1 MNIISPILDE
11 EAICDKTEYCMEHNL
26 NGYIIWEVSGDLMP
40 DLSTPLID
48 AVHHKL
54 SDPSLN
60 CKDTFAYDKSTF
72 SGYSVVPGIP
82 KPVTASTSI
91 GDGDG
96 AAGGQA
102 AMACPSIFYWGLSQ
116 YNGCTGYF
124 NCVNGSPD
132 QNSLII
138 CEEDT
143 LYDEVSFKCV
153 DASLVSCSEEST
165 SPVIYPSSSASES
178 TSHSDKIT
186 GLECPSSYFWGKL
199 QYNGCQGFFICV
211 NGVAREDSLI
221 MCEDGTLYNEQSS
234 QCAEASQV
242 QCSEEPLVT
251 SEPEPLQQESTIQ
264 QFSSTLKDPD
274 SDVVIIDTED
284 NIIPI
289 TQPPKH
295 DQTPLPTTKPTK
307 RPVETR
313 TQKPVATPVALY
325 FASMADSFTQ
335 YSSPSSLGSVKPEK
349 PTTVVNIPLSEKP
362 AKHVPLNK
370 GKESSSLSQMMDSIS
385 DGLSFKSKK
394 NKPGRLNKK
403 KKMKKNQL
411 SKGTEVTPENY
422 NKDKKNKSEKKNKV
436 KKKKQKKMKK
446 KQKKMKK
453 KRKSRSTQS
462 ST

>member
-1 MNIISPILDE
+1 
-11 EAICDKTEYCMEHNL
+11 MEHNL

-60 CKDTFAYDKSTF
+60 CKDTFAYDKATF

-91 GDGDG
+91 GDDNG

-138 CEEDT
+138 CEEGT
-143 LYDEVSFKCV
+143 LYDEYSFKCV

-178 TSHSDKIT
+178 ATNGGKIT

-199 QYNGCQGFFICV
+199 QYNGCQGSYVCV
-211 NGVAREDSLI
+211 NGIAREDSLVI
-221 MCEDGTLYNEQSS
+221 CEDGTLYNEQSS
-234 QCAEASQV
+234 QCTEASQV
-242 QCSEEPLVT
+242 LCSEEPLIS
-251 SEPEPLQQESTIQ
+251 SEPEPLEKETIIQ
-264 QFSSTLKDPD
+264 QFSSTFKDSE
-274 SDVVIIDTED
+274 SDIVIIETED

-289 TQPPKH
+289 TRPPRH
-295 DQTPLPTTKPTK
+295 DQTAMPTTKPTK
-307 RPVETR
+307 RPVEAR

-335 YSSPSSLGSVKPEK
+335 YTSPLTLESVTPEK
-349 PTTVVNIPLSEKP
+349 PTTVVHRPLPEKP
-362 AKHVPLNK
+362 NKDVPASK
-370 GKESSSLSQMMDSIS
+370 GKESSISQMLDNLS
-385 DGLSFKSKK
+385 DGLSLKSNKK
-394 NKPGRLNKK
+394 KPGRLNNK
-403 KKMKKNQL
+403 KKMKKKQL
-411 SKGTEVTPENY
+411 TKGTELSLDNE
-422 NKDKKNKSEKKNKV
+422 KEDKNKSKSTKKNKV
-436 KKKKQKKMKK
+436 KKKKASK

-453 KRKSRSTQS
+453 KKMKKKDKSKNT
-462 ST
+462 

>member
-221 MCEDGTLYNEQSS
+221 ICEDGTLYNEQSS

-289 TQPPKH
+289 TQPRRKLHHILKEHSLLKSGFVTVPS
-295 DQTPLPTTKPTK
+295 QRMK
-307 RPVETR
+307 RRRHIRSFGETFILRSPV
-313 TQKPVATPVALY
+313 Q
-325 FASMADSFTQ
+325 FIS
-335 YSSPSSLGSVKPEK
+335 
-349 PTTVVNIPLSEKP
+349 
-362 AKHVPLNK
+362 NK
-370 GKESSSLSQMMDSIS
+370 GERVGIKAFLRRWSCRRFHGAAFEDEMAAMMS
-385 DGLSFKSKK
+385 G
-394 NKPGRLNKK
+394 
-403 KKMKKNQL
+403 
-411 SKGTEVTPENY
+411 
-422 NKDKKNKSEKKNKV
+422 
-436 KKKKQKKMKK
+436 
-446 KQKKMKK
+446 
-453 KRKSRSTQS
+453 
-462 ST
+462 